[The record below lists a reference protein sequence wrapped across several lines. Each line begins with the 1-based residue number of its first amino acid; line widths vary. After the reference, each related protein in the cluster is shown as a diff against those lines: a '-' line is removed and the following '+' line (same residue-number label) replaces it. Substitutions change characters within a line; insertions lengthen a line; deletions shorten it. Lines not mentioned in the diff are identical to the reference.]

1 MRIPRFHYLLY
12 TIENTGETLNGNVK
26 NYIFARKQ
34 LFVSF
39 FFFFFFS
46 INNRRTRAIIAW
58 ITIHKPY
65 LGGIIDERVAAWR
78 DSPLVF
84 SLFLVCTP
92 THARRCPRG
101 YKLLRRS
108 GPGAKSAAVP
118 IRNYKRCRSSTLPS
132 NRLRLLR
139 LLFAFF
145 PPPPP
150 PQPPRLTALF
160 FSPPPLLLPPISSV
174 EPADRTCHRSS
185 FHPRHD
191 ACLSTPWTGPTFYRD
206 HLPPLS
212 LLPRSFCPLLVFP
225 FFFPSSPSRFIP
237 LSLSS
242 FNFPPI
248 EMKTKLGGIPLPPV
262 VFDNNST

>member
-34 LFVSF
+34 LFVS

-160 FSPPPLLLPPISSV
+160 FSPPSSSSSPDQLGRTGWSYLSPVLVPPTPRRLPFYAVDRSNFLSRPPASPLPPPPFLLPP
-174 EPADRTCHRSS
+174 
-185 FHPRHD
+185 F
-191 ACLSTPWTGPTFYRD
+191 G
-206 HLPPLS
+206 LS
-212 LLPRSFCPLLVFP
+212 LFLPVLSVPIHPALSFLF
-225 FFFPSSPSRFIP
+225 
-237 LSLSS
+237 
-242 FNFPPI
+242 
-248 EMKTKLGGIPLPPV
+248 
-262 VFDNNST
+262 

>member
-1 MRIPRFHYLLY
+1 MRIPTSFPLSSLHDREHWR
-12 TIENTGETLNGNVK
+12 NVK

-34 LFVSF
+34 LFVS

-160 FSPPPLLLPPISSV
+160 FSPPLL
-174 EPADRTCHRSS
+174 
-185 FHPRHD
+185 
-191 ACLSTPWTGPTFYRD
+191 
-206 HLPPLS
+206 
-212 LLPRSFCPLLVFP
+212 
-225 FFFPSSPSRFIP
+225 FFFPRSARSNRLIVLVTGPRSTHATTLAFLRRGPVQLFIATTCLPSPSFPVPSAPFWSFPFSSRP
-237 LSLSS
+237 LRPDSSRSL
-242 FNFPPI
+242 FPLLTSLRS
-248 EMKTKLGGIPLPPV
+248 K
-262 VFDNNST
+262 

>member
-1 MRIPRFHYLLY
+1 MRIPRFYYLLY
-12 TIENTGETLNGNVK
+12 TIENTGETLNENVK

-34 LFVSF
+34 LFVS

-160 FSPPPLLLPPISSV
+160 FSPPSSSSSL
-174 EPADRTCHRSS
+174 DQLGRT
-185 FHPRHD
+185 
-191 ACLSTPWTGPTFYRD
+191 G
-206 HLPPLS
+206 
-212 LLPRSFCPLLVFP
+212 
-225 FFFPSSPSRFIP
+225 
-237 LSLSS
+237 
-242 FNFPPI
+242 
-248 EMKTKLGGIPLPPV
+248 
-262 VFDNNST
+262 